1 MYNLKKKN
9 LYKNSIFK
17 DQYTRKTI
25 PCLFLFFLYT
35 KLHEENFENKIL

>member
-1 MYNLKKKN
+1 MNNKKSCIK
-9 LYKNSIFK
+9 IVFFK